1 MLKMQLMGE
10 VLKPRVHCDY
20 ILVIVNFSR
29 TLKFLFFK
37 CAFIVNHKLTHIKL

>member
-20 ILVIVNFSR
+20 VLVIVNFFK
-29 TLKFLFFK
+29 TKFLFFK
-37 CAFIVNHKLTHIKL
+37 YAFIVNHKLIHIKL